1 MARLPGT
8 GQTYTA
14 TTTSGSSSKPKSASS
29 SGVGAGYIGASDAR
43 RTNAP
48 AGSNDLT
55 TVAGQTSLLQ
65 ANTGQAKEL
74 LTLQNQFATQQQA
87 AMVQQAK
94 ELSAIASRQRITETK
109 EGIAAQTAGSLQ
121 LGKQQGDYQLQ
132 NTNLQGQWELRNT
145 QTQGEYQ
152 LKGIGLQAASQE
164 KIAQGEYDTRRY
176 QTEQE
181 RASRLETTQAQVQG
195 ERDVAGINAQG
206 QRDVANIN
214 VEGQLKNTKLTGA
227 FNMGMQQAGFRQENR
242 MRREDRENEMRD
254 KRMQA
259 AAAAEMNKK
268 IGLG

>member
-14 TTTSGSSSKPKSASS
+14 TTTSGSSSKPKSARS

-74 LTLQNQFATQQQA
+74 LALQNQYATQQQA
-87 AMVQQAK
+87 NMVQQAK
-94 ELSAIASRQRITETK
+94 ELSAIASQQRITETK
-109 EGIAAQTAGSLQ
+109 ESIAAQTAGAL
-121 LGKQQGDYQLQ
+121 QQGQQQGEYRLKD
-132 NTNLQGQWELRNT
+132 TNLQGEWNLRNT

-152 LKGIGLQAASQE
+152 IKGIGLQAASQE
-164 KIAQGEYDTRRY
+164 KIAQGQYDTQRY

-181 RASRLETTQAQVQG
+181 RASRLETTQANVQG
-195 ERDVAGINAQG
+195 QRDVAGINAQAG
-206 QRDVANIN
+206 RDVANIN
-214 VEGQLKNTKLTGA
+214 VQGQLSNTRLTGG
-227 FNMGMQQAGFRQENR
+227 FNMAMQQAGFRQENKV
-242 MRREDRENEMRD
+242 RREDMEYEQRI
-254 KRMQA
+254 KRLQA
-259 AAAAEMNKK
+259 AEAAKMNRK
-268 IGLG
+268 IGLV